1 MAEADVPTDRPVL
14 LFDGVCNLCNGLVQ
28 WVIER
33 DPDAEFRFAALQS
46 DAGQAL
52 LERLDLPTDE
62 FETFVMVDGEEYS
75 TKSTAA
81 LRVLR
86 RLGLPY
92 SILYPLVVVP
102 RFVRDRVYDVV
113 AAHRYGWFGRR
124 ESCMRPTPEREA
136 RFLGA
141 TGPGGTGFTDRA
153 AGSDD
158 GAAAAA
164 DPSDPERPS

>member
-14 LFDGVCNLCNGLVQ
+14 LFDGVCNLCNRLVQ

-52 LERLDLPTDE
+52 LERLDLPTDD
-62 FETFVMVDGEEYS
+62 FDTFVMVDGAEYY

-81 LRVLR
+81 LQVLR

-92 SILYPLVVVP
+92 SLSYPSILVP
-102 RFVRDRVYDVV
+102 RLLRDRVYDVV
-113 AAHRYGWFGRR
+113 ADHRYGWFGRR
-124 ESCMRPTPEREA
+124 ESCMRPKPEREA
-136 RFLGA
+136 RFL
-141 TGPGGTGFTDRA
+141 
-153 AGSDD
+153 
-158 GAAAAA
+158 
-164 DPSDPERPS
+164 E